1 MSQHESSPNRSI
13 RELEREARFFAAS
26 LDLFVIVDLQG
37 IIRLVNSPMER
48 ILGRSP
54 SEVLGRLVFDFILP
68 EDHQRVRDRIRA
80 SGNGE
85 ETVDFECRCVH
96 RDGSL
101 RWLACSCPPASP
113 GEDELLV
120 VCHDVTEQKRLQLEL
135 LAWKNRYDAAAQAS
149 GNVLYEWDVAT
160 ERIAW
165 GRNASSMFGVAD
177 EEVDGGLNA
186 WMQRIHPD
194 DRAKASRAY
203 EQARA
208 DRLPIHLEY
217 RVQRRDGACIHVRDD
232 AQFARNG
239 DVLSDKLIGCL
250 KDVSE
255 HRWAEERFRQLVE
268 TAPTGIILVDADGRI
283 VFMNPQAE
291 LQFGYTADELQGQ
304 EIELLIPERFHQGH
318 RGARAK
324 YLQTPVPRP
333 IGTGSPLCGRHKDG
347 HEFPVDVALTPMMM
361 QNRRMV
367 ACTVVDLSE
376 KIETQK
382 ALTES
387 DRRLDQILDNATAV
401 VYLKDARGRYLLI
414 NRQFEILFNVSRTQ
428 VVGRTDHDIFP
439 RELADAFRANDRRV
453 LESGDVLKVEEIAPH
468 DDGPHT
474 YISVKFPLRDSEGIV
489 YAIAGISTDISDRVR
504 DHHQV
509 ERVQRRMELILNSIG
524 EGIFGV
530 DRDGKVTFSNP
541 AAKDMLGKTAV
552 EMIGGVHFVE
562 VPQTQMDGSPVQIEE
577 NPIQAAL
584 RTGQVHEVHDKMFLR
599 RDGTP
604 FPVEYRSTPLEE
616 RGQLVGAVVTFR
628 DTTERSRR
636 IRTEQELQAA
646 RRVQQ
651 HLYPK
656 SSPQLPGF
664 DVAGAVFP
672 ASEACGD
679 YFDFI
684 PLSKSTLA
692 LVVGDVAGH
701 GLGPALQMVQT
712 RAYLRAM
719 LGGGIPPAEAIHKL
733 NMLLTEDTPQEAFVT
748 LFMAVVDAQQR
759 SLVYVGA
766 GHEARLLRA
775 SGVVE
780 TLPSTGLVLGVV
792 PDAPLRR
799 GGPKTLASGDL
810 LLILTDGV
818 LEAISP
824 RKELFGW
831 DRTMEAVRRNRN
843 QSAKEIIDAL
853 FAAVCEF
860 CPGQKQHDDVTVLV
874 AKAL

>member
-1 MSQHESSPNRSI
+1 MSQHESSPNRNI

-26 LDLFVIVDLQG
+26 LDLFVILDLQG
-37 IIRLVNSPMER
+37 IIRLANAQFER
-48 ILGRSP
+48 TLGHTP
-54 SEVLGRLVFDFILP
+54 SEAAGRPVFEFVAQ
-68 EDHQRVRDRIRA
+68 EDHQRVRDQIQA
-80 SGNGE
+80 SANGQ

-101 RWLACSCPPASP
+101 RWLACSCPPVSP

-120 VCHDVTEQKRLQLEL
+120 VCHDITDQKKLQLEL

-149 GNVLYEWDVAT
+149 GNVLYEWDTAS
-160 ERIAW
+160 ERIAR
-165 GRNASSMFGVAD
+165 GSNAARMFGVSPG
-177 EEVDGGLNA
+177 ELGDGLDA

-194 DRAKASRAY
+194 DRGNAVRAY
-203 EQARA
+203 DQARA
-208 DRLPIHLEY
+208 DRRPIHLEY
-217 RVQRRDGACIHVRDD
+217 RVQRFDGNYIHVRDD
-232 AQFARNG
+232 AQFLRDG
-239 DVLSDKLIGCL
+239 DRPSDRLIGCL

-255 HRWAEERFRQLVE
+255 HRWAEERFRRLVE
-268 TAPTGIILVDADGRI
+268 TSPTGIILVDADGRI
-283 VFMNPQAE
+283 AFANPQAE
-291 LQFGYTADELQGQ
+291 LQFGYSADELQGA
-304 EIELLIPERFHQGH
+304 EIELLIPQRFHQQH
-318 RGARAK
+318 RQARAK
-324 YLQTPVPRP
+324 YLRAPSTRP
-333 IGTGSPLCGRHKDG
+333 IGTGSLLWGRRKDG
-347 HEFPVDVALTPMMM
+347 HEFPVDIALTPMTT
-361 QNRRMV
+361 QDRWMV
-367 ACTVVDLSE
+367 VCTIVDLSE
-376 KIETQK
+376 QVHAKK

-401 VYLKDARGRYLLI
+401 VYLKNAAGRYLLI
-414 NRQFEILFNVSRTQ
+414 NRQFEELFQVTRTQ
-428 VVGRTDHDIFP
+428 VVGKTDYDIFP
-439 RELADAFRANDRRV
+439 REMADAFRANDQRV
-453 LESGDVLKVEEIAPH
+453 LASGEVLKVEELAPH
-468 DDGPHT
+468 GDGPHT
-474 YISVKFPLRDSEGIV
+474 YISVKFPLRDSEGLV

-504 DHHQV
+504 DHQQV

-541 AAKDMLGKTAV
+541 AAKVMLGKTPKQ
-552 EMIGGVHFVE
+552 EMGGAHFVE
-562 VPQTQMDGSPVQIEE
+562 VPQTQMDGTPVREE
-577 NPIQAAL
+577 DNPIQAAL
-584 RTGQVHEVHDKMFLR
+584 RSGLVHEADDKMFLR
-599 RDGTP
+599 QDGTP

-616 RGQLVGAVVTFR
+616 HGQLVGAVVTFR
-628 DTTERSRR
+628 DATERIRR

-656 SSPQLPGF
+656 SAPQLPGF

-684 PLSKSTLA
+684 PLPNKMLA

-719 LGGGIPPAEAIHKL
+719 LGGGIPPAEAVHKL

-780 TLPSTGLVLGVV
+780 NLESTGLVLGVI

-799 GGPKTLASGDL
+799 GGPKFLASGDI

-818 LEAISP
+818 LEALSP

-831 DRTMEAVRRNRN
+831 ERTLETIRRNRSR
-843 QSAKEIIDAL
+843 SAKEIIDSL
-853 FAAVCEF
+853 YAAVCEF
-860 CPGQKQHDDVTVLV
+860 CPGQKQNDDVTVLV